1 MKSEN
6 SFQVKQGRLSVET
19 IDKTNKRTQASVKG
33 SLEIAIHT
41 KDMLSR
47 IQSISA
53 ISNENN
59 TSMQELAQIA
69 NQLNGSAQELNTK
82 LEYFKT

>member
-1 MKSEN
+1 
-6 SFQVKQGRLSVET
+6 
-19 IDKTNKRTQASVKG
+19 
-33 SLEIAIHT
+33 
-41 KDMLSR
+41 MLSR

-59 TSMQELAQIA
+59 TSMQELVQIA